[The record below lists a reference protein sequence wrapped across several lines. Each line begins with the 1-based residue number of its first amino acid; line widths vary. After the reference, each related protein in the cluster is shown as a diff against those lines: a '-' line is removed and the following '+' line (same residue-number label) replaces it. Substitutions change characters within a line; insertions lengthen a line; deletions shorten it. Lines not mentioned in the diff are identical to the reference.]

1 MVSYRSLS
9 QAANSQ
15 DICSRA
21 IVPMWKPY
29 WTDLFTHLVAEYQT
43 TIAAMFAGHD
53 HTDDFRVL
61 HGSKSDAQF
70 VLIDPPISPIY
81 GQNPA
86 FRVVTFAAGGQL
98 LDQNTYYLTNLPSAE
113 SDVPGEWTKE
123 YSFQEKWNSPRL
135 DATSLNALYDRITSD
150 TEASTQWLTLLN
162 VSSVHDHVP
171 ANGVRTLECAIEA
184 LDPATYKVCYCPA
197 P

>member
-1 MVSYRSLS
+1 
-9 QAANSQ
+9 
-15 DICSRA
+15 
-21 IVPMWKPY
+21 
-29 WTDLFTHLVAEYQT
+29 
-43 TIAAMFAGHD
+43 MFAGHD
-53 HTDDFRVL
+53 HTDDFRVI
-61 HGSKSDAQF
+61 HGNKNEAQF

-98 LDQNTYYLTNLPSAE
+98 LDQNTYYLTNLQVAQSA
-113 SDVPGEWTKE
+113 VPGVWAQE

-135 DATSLNALYDRITSD
+135 DAASLNAIYDRITSNA
-150 TEASTQWLTLLN
+150 EASTQWLTLLN
-162 VSSVHDHVP
+162 VSSAHDHVP
-171 ANGVRTLECAIEA
+171 ASGVRTLECAMEA